1 MKNMIKN
8 LFSKNQDNNSYD
20 KWSYIKIKE
29 RNMHLWIDNISTL
42 KM

>member
-1 MKNMIKN
+1 MKSIIKS
-8 LFSKNQDNNSYD
+8 LFNKGYEGYD

-29 RNMHLWIDNISTL
+29 RRTQLWLDNIYTF

>member
-1 MKNMIKN
+1 MKSIIKSLLN
-8 LFSKNQDNNSYD
+8 KRQDNNVYD

-29 RNMHLWIDNISTL
+29 RNMHLWIDNIFTL